1 MANIL
6 RNGIDAYRQSMN
18 LPNTGEASQVSD
30 GKKPNAGASLAIA
43 QESIAKAKERLKDG
57 QGLLK
62 TTLPPVGKEPKVR
75 RVAKLLILIGSDQAA
90 KILGDLDAAQVE
102 EITREIALIDG
113 IDPEDARSILA
124 EFKSLF
130 ATAQPSSGGIETARR
145 ILHSVYGPEKGE
157 ALLNKTIPESKENI
171 FGFLED
177 FSAEQIVFL
186 LKDEKPMTTA
196 LILARLPPKTS
207 AEVIAKFS
215 AALKAEVLI
224 RMARKSEVAPEVLQ
238 SVAEAL
244 RERARLLGGGGEGEV
259 EIDGMQTLAA
269 ILKQGDYSFGDRL
282 LGELEN
288 ENPEVG
294 LGIKSRLYTLDDVL
308 DVHDRA
314 LADKLKK
321 MNDKEIAILLKGR
334 GIEFREKI
342 LSNVSS
348 GRRHMIAEEG
358 QIMGPVSRGDWDE
371 VANEFI
377 AWYRQARADGEIALK
392 NDEEWVT

>member
-6 RNGIDAYRQSMN
+6 RNGIDAYRRSMS
-18 LPNTGEASQVSD
+18 LPKSDPASTASD
-30 GKKPNAGASLAIA
+30 GIA
-43 QESIAKAKERLKDG
+43 TARESIAKAKERLRDG
-57 QGLLK
+57 RGLLK
-62 TTLPPVGKEPKVR
+62 TTLPPVGVEPKVR
-75 RVAKLLILIGSDQAA
+75 RVAKLLILIGSEQAA
-90 KILGDLDAAQVE
+90 RILGDLDAGQVE
-102 EITREIALIDG
+102 EITREIALVDG
-113 IDPEDARSILA
+113 IEAGDARAILS
-124 EFKSLF
+124 EFRSLF
-130 ATAQPSSGGIETARR
+130 ASPQPSSGGIDTARR

-157 ALLNKTIPESKENI
+157 AVLNKTVPESKENI
-171 FGFLED
+171 FGFLEG
-177 FSAEQIVFL
+177 FSSEQIVFL
-186 LKDEKPMTTA
+186 LKDEKPMTTS

-207 AEVIAKFS
+207 AEAIARFP

-224 RMARKSEVAPEVLQ
+224 RMARKTEVAPEVLQ

-259 EIDGMQTLAA
+259 EIDGMRTLAA
-269 ILKQGDYSFGDRL
+269 ILKQGDCSFGDRL

-294 LGIKSRLYTLDDVL
+294 LGIKSRLYTMDDVL

-334 GIEFREKI
+334 AVEFREKI

-358 QIMGPVSRGDWDE
+358 QIMGPVSRGEWDE
-371 VANEFI
+371 VANGFI
-377 AWYRQARADGEIALK
+377 AWYRQARADGEISLK